1 MAEISAALSAAHSAS
16 NHAAEDALFARIAE
30 DLLANS
36 WSVVPAALPPA
47 LSAALQQ
54 QLQSTGTTGFSPA
67 GVGRGTDHAI
77 VARVR
82 RDETL
87 WIDGATDAE
96 REWLGWSARLQSYL
110 NRRLFLGL
118 FSFESH
124 FAHYA
129 PGAFYRKHLDAFKAS
144 VDQDDA
150 AGDASNRVVS
160 LIAYFNS
167 QWQPDDGGELVLYA
181 PDGNTE
187 LARVSPLLGTMVVFL
202 SEDVPHEVLPARR
215 DRFSIAGWYRV
226 NQTRHGRTD
235 PPR

>member
-1 MAEISAALSAAHSAS
+1 MAAA
-16 NHAAEDALFARIAE
+16 HAAEEDLFARIAE

-36 WSVVPAALPPA
+36 WSVAPAALPVA

-54 QLQSTGTTGFSPA
+54 QLQSTGTPDFSPA
-67 GVGRGTDHAI
+67 GVGRGADHAI
-77 VARVR
+77 VAQLR
-82 RDETL
+82 RDEIL
-87 WIDGATDAE
+87 WIEGATAAE
-96 REWLGWSARLQSYL
+96 REWLDWSGRLQSYL

-124 FAHYA
+124 FAHYG
-129 PGAFYRKHLDAFKAS
+129 PGAFYGKHLDAFKAQANQS
-144 VDQDDA
+144 DA
-150 AGDASNRVVS
+150 GGDGSNRIVS
-160 LIAYFNS
+160 LVVYLNS
-167 QWQPDDGGELVLYA
+167 HWQPEDGGELVLYA
-181 PDGNTE
+181 AVGEPEVG
-187 LARVSPLLGTMVVFL
+187 RVTPALGTLVVFL

>member
-1 MAEISAALSAAHSAS
+1 MAAAL
-16 NHAAEDALFARIAE
+16 AAEEDLFARIAE
-30 DLLANS
+30 DLLTNS
-36 WSVVPAALPPA
+36 WSVVPAALPIA
-47 LSAALQQ
+47 LSVALQQ
-54 QLQSTGTTGFSPA
+54 QLQATGTTGFSPA
-67 GVGRGTDHAI
+67 GIGRGTDHGI
-77 VARVR
+77 VAQVR
-82 RDETL
+82 RDVIL
-87 WIDGATDAE
+87 WIEGATAAE
-96 REWLGWSARLQSYL
+96 REWLDWSDRLQSYL

-129 PGAFYRKHLDAFKAS
+129 PGAFYRKHLDAFKAQVNQS
-144 VDQDDA
+144 DA
-150 AGDASNRVVS
+150 GGGESNRVVS
-160 LIAYFNS
+160 LVAYFNS
-167 QWQPDDGGELVLYA
+167 DWQPEDGGELVLYA

-187 LARVSPLLGTMVVFL
+187 VGRVTPALGTLVVFL

>member
-1 MAEISAALSAAHSAS
+1 MAAAL
-16 NHAAEDALFARIAE
+16 AAEEDLFARIAE

-36 WSVVPAALPPA
+36 WSVLPAALPPA

-54 QLQSTGTTGFSPA
+54 QMQALDIAEFSPA
-67 GVGRGTDHAI
+67 GVGRSTDHAV
-77 VARVR
+77 VAQVR
-82 RDETL
+82 RDEIL
-87 WIDGATDAE
+87 WIEGATEAE
-96 REWLGWSARLQSYL
+96 REWLDWSGRLQTYL
-110 NRRLFLGL
+110 NRCLFLGL

-129 PGAFYRKHLDAFKAS
+129 PGAFYRKHLDAFKALPN
-144 VDQDDA
+144 QKDA
-150 AGDASNRVVS
+150 EGEGANRVVS
-160 LIAYFNS
+160 LVVYLNS
-167 QWQPDDGGELVLYA
+167 RWQPEDGGELVLYA
-181 PDGNTE
+181 QDGNTE
-187 LARVSPLLGTMVVFL
+187 VGRVTPAQGTLVVFL

>member
-1 MAEISAALSAAHSAS
+1 MAAAL
-16 NHAAEDALFARIAE
+16 AAEEDLFARIAE
-30 DLLANS
+30 DLLAKS

-54 QLQSTGTTGFSPA
+54 QLQSTGPTQFSAA
-67 GVGRGTDHAI
+67 GVGRGADHAI
-77 VARVR
+77 VAQVR
-82 RDETL
+82 RDEIF

-129 PGAFYRKHLDAFKAS
+129 PGAFYRKHLDAFKA
-144 VDQDDA
+144 QPNQKDA
-150 AGDASNRVVS
+150 EVEGANRVVS
-160 LIAYFNS
+160 LVVYLNS
-167 QWQPDDGGELVLYA
+167 RWQPEDGGELVLFA
-181 PDGNTE
+181 QDGNTE
-187 LARVSPLLGTMVVFL
+187 VGRVTPALGTLVVFL
-202 SEDVPHEVLPARR
+202 SEDVPHEVLPAHR

>member
-1 MAEISAALSAAHSAS
+1 MAAL
-16 NHAAEDALFARIAE
+16 HAAEEDLFARIAE

-47 LSAALQQ
+47 LTTALQQ
-54 QLQSTGTTGFSPA
+54 QIQSTGTAEFSPA
-67 GVGRGTDHAI
+67 GVGRGADHAI
-77 VARVR
+77 IAQVR
-82 RDETL
+82 RDEIL
-87 WIDGATDAE
+87 WIDGATETE
-96 REWLGWSARLQSYL
+96 REWLSWSARLQSYL

-129 PGAFYRKHLDAFKAS
+129 PGDFYRKHLDAFKAPAAQS
-144 VDQDDA
+144 DA
-150 AGDASNRVVS
+150 AGEASNRVVS
-160 LIAYFNS
+160 LVAYLNS
-167 QWQPDDGGELVLYA
+167 QWRPDEGGELVLYA
-181 PDGNTE
+181 PDGNTQVG
-187 LARVSPLLGTMVVFL
+187 RVSPLLGTLVVFL